1 MGATGFE
8 KVGVEVIAAGVD
20 KFVRELKRAEQ
31 QYYGTLTKLGK
42 PGGDLG
48 AIQAYTKSVAQA
60 AAGLGKVMPQAAS
73 STANFGKA
81 AGLLIGPLI
90 GAAGAAGTLVSALG
104 GPAGLVTGLV
114 IGIGVAV
121 IAAKSLWDAMKE
133 IASAVAQAAKAV
145 VNFLVQGAYAV
156 GNFLVQGAHM
166 AGTFQEMELSAL
178 AVGRS
183 MGLSREEITQAIDN
197 INDMGIRYDVAAKS
211 VAQMTRNQLDLSRST
226 ELVRIA
232 QGSSILK
239 GGGMG
244 SSEAME
250 DLIYGITTRNTRTLR
265 TLGLMVDT
273 TRAEELY
280 AATLGK
286 SADQLTENES
296 VQAVYNS
303 VLERGA
309 VLLDLYDAAMH
320 SPTKALRSLTE
331 RVIPE
336 LQAALMQSLMPAWAT
351 VITAVMRFV
360 DSITEVVSEGGA
372 LYPILVNIGAGASLV
387 ADGFSS
393 ALDYLSSFI
402 GNFRAGVIGEM
413 SNTSAEMLRFGFEI
427 VANLAEGIVSAT
439 STVLVAA
446 MNAIGSVLTFWLAP
460 GSPPKVAPDLDKW
473 GTAWLASVLK
483 GFTEGDFSLLEKI
496 QGPLKQVLSGTDFAS
511 ISKQIAASIS
521 GGGGISGDV
530 YANITRAAG
539 AFGAE
544 IARLGR
550 LQEQLAKSEDRVR
563 NAELRSAAARRRV
576 TTLTEEYND
585 MLRAGAPQ
593 AQLNAK
599 LAQIN
604 AQETAAES
612 ADKEAQAAKDGLE
625 VLKDRISLQ
634 DKLIAQLIELS
645 KESQDTKTDSDKAAA
660 GAKSMASAVQD
671 LTDAMTGITPG
682 TWDIST
688 RISEAVDSAKAMLME
703 RLAYIFQPLTDAW
716 NNTIGPALDGLVI
729 KFSEFKDT
737 TIRFFREWL
746 ETINQVFS
754 NFSRMIR
761 VEIPGSMSFLSNQI
775 RTVFGP
781 HLTRLGQVVKND
793 VLPFLQSLG
802 RVELVF
808 INRTMEAI
816 SVVIQTMLLPGLQGL
831 TTVMQTFG
839 KIVMTEFVPSFLYFI
854 DRAINPLATGL
865 ERVGRIL
872 DGITV
877 AMNTFA
883 ELVESLDISAL
894 LPFLGNSP
902 SPLERGLT
910 GIGRAMSELSAMRMP
925 AFNSAISQMQPMPYS
940 GGASGG
946 GSYVTNSPNNSRSVV
961 LNMGPTYIYG
971 NADLAR
977 RNQEA
982 VDAVRRELRRG

>member
-1 MGATGFE
+1 MGASFAGLE
-8 KVGVEVIAAGVD
+8 KVGVELIAAGVG
-20 KFVRELKRAEQ
+20 KFNADLKSAET
-31 QYYGTLTKLGK
+31 QYAKTLQVMGK
-42 PGGDLG
+42 PQQVGG
-48 AIQAYTKSVAQA
+48 SSA
-60 AAGLGKVMPQAAS
+60 ALNGVTDALSKMSGVLPQAAS

-81 AGLLIGPLI
+81 ASTLTGPLV
-90 GAAGAAGTLVSALG
+90 GAAGTVGTLVSALG
-104 GPAGLVTGLV
+104 GPVGLV

-121 IAAKSLWDAMKE
+121 IAAKGLWDAMKE
-133 IASAVAQAAKAV
+133 IASAVAQAAA
-145 VNFLVQGAYAV
+145 AV
-156 GNFLVQGAHM
+156 GNFLVQGAYM

-183 MGLSREEITQAIDN
+183 MGLSREEITQAVGN
-197 INDMGIRYDVAAKS
+197 INDLGIRYDIAARS

-226 ELVRIA
+226 DLVRIA
-232 QGSSILK
+232 QGSAILK
-239 GGGMG
+239 NMD

-250 DLIYGITTRNTRTLR
+250 DLIYGITTRNTRVLR

-286 SADQLTENES
+286 SAEQLTENES

-309 VLLDLYDAAMH
+309 VLLDLYSAAME
-320 SPTKALRSLTE
+320 SPTKSLRSLTG

-351 VITAVMRFV
+351 VIIAIMRFV
-360 DSITEVVSEGGA
+360 ESITAAVSEGGA

-387 ADGFSS
+387 ADGFAS
-393 ALDYLSSFI
+393 ALEYLSGFI

-446 MNAIGSVLTFWLAP
+446 MNAIGGVLSFWLAP
-460 GSPPKVAPDLDKW
+460 GSPPKVAPDLGKW
-473 GTAWLASVLK
+473 GTAWLASLLK

-496 QGPLKQVLSGTDFAS
+496 QGPLKQVLSGTEFSS
-511 ISKQIAASIS
+511 ISKQIAASIA

-563 NAELRSAAARRRV
+563 DAELRSASARRRV
-576 TTLTEEYND
+576 TTLTEEYNA

-593 AQLNAK
+593 AQLDAK
-599 LAQIN
+599 LKQIN

-612 ADKEAQAAKDGLE
+612 ADKEAQAAKDGME
-625 VLKDRISLQ
+625 VLKDRIALQ
-634 DKLIAQLIELS
+634 DKLIAKLIELS
-645 KESQDTKTDSDKAAA
+645 KASEDTKAGGDKAAA
-660 GAKSMASAVQD
+660 GVRGMASAVQE

-716 NNTIGPALDGLVI
+716 NNTIGPALGKDGLYGQFI
-729 KFSEFKDT
+729 LFKDNVSR
-737 TIRFFREWL
+737 IGEEWWGNAEGVFLRFVDL
-746 ETINQVFS
+746 LSIDVT
-754 NFSRMIR
+754 
-761 VEIPGSMSFLSNQI
+761 GSMSGLSSEI
-775 RTVFGP
+775 LTRFGP
-781 HLTRLGQVVKND
+781 NLTHLGLVVKND
-793 VLPFLQSLG
+793 LLPFLQSLG
-802 RVELVF
+802 NVELAIVHKG
-808 INRTMEAI
+808 MEAI
-816 SVVIQTMLLPGLQGL
+816 AVVIYDRLLPGIE
-831 TTVMQTFG
+831 TFKTVMSTFG
-839 KIVMTEFVPSFLYFI
+839 GILVKKFLPPFLDFI
-854 DRAINPLATGL
+854 DLAINPLSTGL
-865 ERVGRIL
+865 ENIGKFL
-872 DGITV
+872 DT
-877 AMNTFA
+877 MTLSLQTFA
-883 ELVESLDISAL
+883 DVLNSLDISAL

-910 GIGRAMSELSAMRMP
+910 GIGRAMSELSAMRLP
-925 AFNSAISQMQPMPYS
+925 AFNTAISQMQPMPYS
-940 GGASGG
+940 GGAGG
-946 GSYVTNSPNNSRSVV
+946 GSFVTNSPNNSRSVV

-982 VDAVRRELRRG
+982 VGAVRRELRRG